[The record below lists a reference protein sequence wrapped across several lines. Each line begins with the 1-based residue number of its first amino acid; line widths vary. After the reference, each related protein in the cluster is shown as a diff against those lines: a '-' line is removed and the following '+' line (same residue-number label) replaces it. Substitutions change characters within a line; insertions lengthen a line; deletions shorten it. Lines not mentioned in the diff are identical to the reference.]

1 MQAGLGRDIKG
12 LTKAVFA
19 LLSTP
24 LTAAGSGDATTVNG
38 SAIDTTGFKAE
49 SIVFQIPC
57 KAVLTATQTLTVKAT
72 VEHSS
77 TSNSGFT
84 AVVAE
89 ATALTLTG
97 GTGGTTEYGV
107 ARAGVDLNKCLKYV
121 RVTALPDL
129 SHTGTDTAVMGS
141 AVATFGGV
149 QELP

>member
-1 MQAGLGRDIKG
+1 MEALGRSIKT
-12 LTKAVFA
+12 LTKAIYA
-19 LLSTP
+19 LASTS

-38 SAIDTTGFKAE
+38 AAIDTTQYKAE
-49 SIVFQIPC
+49 SVVFEIPC
-57 KAVLTATQTLTVKAT
+57 TAVLAAASTLIVKAT
-72 VEHSS
+72 IEHSS

-107 ARAGVDLNKCLKYV
+107 ARAGVDLNKCLRYV
-121 RVTALPDL
+121 RVTTYPDL
-129 SHTGTDTAVMGS
+129 SRAGTDTAVMGA
-141 AVATFGGV
+141 AVATLGGL

>member
-1 MQAGLGRDIKG
+1 MEALGRSIKT
-12 LTKAVFA
+12 LTKAIYA
-19 LLSTP
+19 LASTA

-38 SAIDTTGFKAE
+38 SAIDTTLYKAE
-49 SIVFQIPC
+49 SIVFDIPC
-57 KAVLTATQTLTVKAT
+57 KAVLTAAMNLTVKLT

-89 ATALTLTG
+89 ATALTLGDTVG
-97 GTGGTTEYGV
+97 GTMYGV
-107 ARAGVDLNKCLKYV
+107 ARAGVDLNKCLRYV

-129 SHTGTDTAVMGS
+129 SHTGTDTAVMG
-141 AVATFGGV
+141 AGVATLGGL